1 MPNPTFDADGVSR
14 ILRQTVQQADGP
26 FAVFRMNQFK
36 NPAPD
41 EVFIGMAEDAFSGR
55 PRVEHQAGRIDQ
67 RDGIGAVFNQRAK
80 PPFALPHLLLRPF
93 ALGHIAGDD
102 QHLVHF
108 ALVVLD
114 NAALG
119 FDVSDAAVVEQE
131 AKFAALADARA
142 DGFLEGQLDSGD
154 VVGMD
159 VVEGTSAAEGLQVA
173 QNLLV
178 GGAVI

>member
-1 MPNPTFDADGVSR
+1 
-14 ILRQTVQQADGP
+14 
-26 FAVFRMNQFK
+26 MNQFK
-36 NPAPD
+36 YPAPD
-41 EVFIGMAEDAFSGR
+41 EVFIGMAEDAFGGR
-55 PRVEHQAGRIDQ
+55 PRVEYRAGWSKQ

-80 PPFALPHLLLRPF
+80 SLFASPQLLLRLS

-108 ALVVLD
+108 ALIVLD
-114 NAALG
+114 DAALG

-142 DGFLEGQLDSGD
+142 DGFLEGLLDSGD
-154 VVGMD
+154 VVGMN
-159 VVEGTSAAEGLQVA
+159 VVEGTSAAEGLRVA